1 MQDYLNSTRR
11 SISAFKK
18 AADDN
23 RLKLKPAFQRNPVWT
38 DAQKSYL
45 IDSILRGY
53 PIPELYVQESTD
65 AKGNEV
71 FTIVD
76 GQQRIRACLEFL
88 EGSLSL
94 TPDEAPD
101 WADFTFDDLSDTDKQ
116 KLWGYNFIVRQLPDV
131 GDNELRAIFRR
142 LNRNVVALNQ
152 QELRHATYWGKFI
165 NCVEKIS
172 DYDQWSEIGIF
183 TANDIRRMID
193 VEYISEL
200 VIAYLHGLQNKKSQL
215 DKWYATYEKS
225 FPDQAKVE
233 SCFHDV
239 LGELGQILPNI
250 NKTRWRKKSDF
261 YTLFLIFANHRSSL
275 PLTKTKRAQAAKK
288 LIAFGEEIDSF
299 ISTKAQASAAAK
311 SYTGA
316 VERAASDLANRQ
328 QRQQQ
333 LEKVLSGIF

>member
-152 QELRHATYWGKFI
+152 QELRHATYWG
-165 NCVEKIS
+165 NS
-172 DYDQWSEIGIF
+172 
-183 TANDIRRMID
+183 
-193 VEYISEL
+193 
-200 VIAYLHGLQNKKSQL
+200 
-215 DKWYATYEKS
+215 
-225 FPDQAKVE
+225 
-233 SCFHDV
+233 
-239 LGELGQILPNI
+239 
-250 NKTRWRKKSDF
+250 
-261 YTLFLIFANHRSSL
+261 
-275 PLTKTKRAQAAKK
+275 
-288 LIAFGEEIDSF
+288 LIAL
-299 ISTKAQASAAAK
+299 K
-311 SYTGA
+311 
-316 VERAASDLANRQ
+316 N
-328 QRQQQ
+328 
-333 LEKVLSGIF
+333 